1 MPSVLLAGSVV
12 SRPQPRLDPKPH
24 TWFNLRSEGDE
35 RIWRVTIYHEDE
47 VPGIDRLAAG
57 DVLSVVGLLNI
68 HPVMDKGKK
77 RLAYE
82 VIGRQLLL
90 LRLRSSER
98 ARAMAFA
105 ESGAVA
111 HSNFNVF

>member
-12 SRPQPRLDPKPH
+12 SAPRACLNPKPH
-24 TWFNLRSEGDE
+24 VAFHLRVEGDE
-35 RIWRVTIYHEDE
+35 RVWRVIVFDEDE
-47 VPGIDRLAAG
+47 VPGVDRLAVG

-68 HPVMDKGKK
+68 HPVMDKGTK

-90 LRLRSSER
+90 LRLHSSER
-98 ARAMAFA
+98 ARAMGSPRQAPLHTA
-105 ESGAVA
+105 SES
-111 HSNFNVF
+111 